1 MDEECIESSE
11 PIFELA
17 SECEKLFSE
26 KISRLKDEADLN
38 GTKVVGEYQQ
48 RFSAWAAFLGVFAVP
63 EMCLDRRLQRHAEA
77 PSTDEDSSPQS
88 QLHISIESLRGIEGA
103 IERLHH
109 LGGTIQLSSEASQ
122 ATKFGKFAA
131 KFDSAS
137 FEEVARLAIRSFY
150 PDASPSLIEH
160 LARTMTDMYQKFHY
174 RRSRQVR
181 LQARPQPQLQL
192 PTINEEPAPQIKV
205 DTWKDDPPPPPPPPI
220 NDIYKRLARPVVMS
234 HLGARSHQSRDS
246 KPTSLDSQEFKKLF
260 PQRKDGSVK
269 SKTRSI
275 AANLVAYP
283 QPSEASLV
291 CDWCFSPLPEDE
303 FKAEKWKKHL
313 NEDFKPYLC
322 LSEKCSEPLK
332 RFATSTA
339 WFSHMLEAHG
349 QNWHREVHLPTWW
362 ICPLCNNQETTY
374 PKAQDLSE
382 HISKLHRDVFTEQ
395 QIQVIVH
402 QSRLRAPRPQDV
414 CPLCCLSMK
423 DEQEKDENDQ
433 QATPSPQVPAFQGQ
447 SPLNIEFI
455 ARHVA
460 AHLQGIMLFSLRM
473 MALDAVAD
481 KSADDKNLSG
491 NTDDDLS
498 RLGSNQQHSLPE
510 TQEMDDIKSLLV
522 QDESMDV
529 DYPLSE
535 DTIPDCEHDMN
546 WQEFIPN
553 SEPPPESD
561 TFLQQVIDSGA
572 FQTKEQ
578 SPTRGTAT
586 KNALHKRPVIGK

>member
-63 EMCLDRRLQRHAEA
+63 EMCLDRRLQRHAEVQDLVLRLLDIMKRNLTHQNASDGEKSEA

-160 LARTMTDMYQKFHY
+160 LARTMTD
-174 RRSRQVR
+174 
-181 LQARPQPQLQL
+181 
-192 PTINEEPAPQIKV
+192 I
-205 DTWKDDPPPPPPPPI
+205 
-220 NDIYKRLARPVVMS
+220 
-234 HLGARSHQSRDS
+234 
-246 KPTSLDSQEFKKLF
+246 QEFKKLF

-433 QATPSPQVPAFQGQ
+433 SRQHQVRKFQPSKAKV
-447 SPLNIEFI
+447 
-455 ARHVA
+455 H
-460 AHLQGIMLFSLRM
+460 
-473 MALDAVAD
+473 
-481 KSADDKNLSG
+481 
-491 NTDDDLS
+491 
-498 RLGSNQQHSLPE
+498 
-510 TQEMDDIKSLLV
+510 
-522 QDESMDV
+522 
-529 DYPLSE
+529 
-535 DTIPDCEHDMN
+535 
-546 WQEFIPN
+546 
-553 SEPPPESD
+553 
-561 TFLQQVIDSGA
+561 
-572 FQTKEQ
+572 
-578 SPTRGTAT
+578 
-586 KNALHKRPVIGK
+586 